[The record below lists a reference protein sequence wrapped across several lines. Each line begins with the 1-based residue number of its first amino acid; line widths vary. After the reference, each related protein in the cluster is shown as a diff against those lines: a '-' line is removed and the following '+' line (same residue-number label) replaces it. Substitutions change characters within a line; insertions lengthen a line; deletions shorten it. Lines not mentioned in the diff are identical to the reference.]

1 MDKITIVSTGDG
13 KTTGAHKLTGEMTEI
28 AAQVP
33 ALFEALSGMNL
44 KELMS
49 NVKSMGARPNGASPN
64 GSNGSGPASSPM
76 LEGSTEE
83 KVS

>member
-1 MDKITIVSTGDG
+1 
-13 KTTGAHKLTGEMTEI
+13 MTEI

-49 NVKSMGARPNGASPN
+49 NVKSDEAARPNGDN
-64 GSNGSGPASSPM
+64 GSAELTNASGSGTALLRRKHRRRTSS
-76 LEGSTEE
+76 
-83 KVS
+83 